1 MNAIVFSKG
10 MVQCGTE
17 FLAMLPL
24 PPQSLSAPYFS
35 TTQSIGSPL
44 ASLHP
49 PSTSAPSFPLPC
61 TTTEHFLPPTDY
73 QFQHFSFRLT
83 TSSRQLFLA
92 FFFFYL
98 LTFDLFPSPDH
109 QHCPFFFFTWLQMAE
124 NVSLPS
130 STWFFFPLH
139 SDFCSCGGPYHLADS
154 LWNHFSF
161 RPHLFGTRNRQLC
174 ELTSIA
180 GTEARKIWNHFTHA
194 IFFF

>member
-1 MNAIVFSKG
+1 MSTIVSVKGWFSVG
-10 MVQCGTE
+10 QSFWQC
-17 FLAMLPL
+17 
-24 PPQSLSAPYFS
+24 SLSLHRALVPLIS
-35 TTQSIGSPL
+35 PTTQSIGSPL
-44 ASLHP
+44 ATLHR

-109 QHCPFFFFTWLQMAE
+109 QHCPFFFTWLQMAE